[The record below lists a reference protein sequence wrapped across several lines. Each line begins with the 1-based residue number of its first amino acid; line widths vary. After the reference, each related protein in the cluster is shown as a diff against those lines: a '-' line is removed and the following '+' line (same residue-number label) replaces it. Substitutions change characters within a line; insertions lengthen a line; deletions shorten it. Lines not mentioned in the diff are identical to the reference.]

1 MIGKNDQKRMKVD
14 SIAMKSDEQA
24 KVTMSNLDNFK
35 YTNLQ
40 KVRSAPSNDKVDA
53 EPLKNSKLG
62 ISSNHL

>member
-1 MIGKNDQKRMKVD
+1 MIGGKNDQKRMKTD
-14 SIAMKSDEQA
+14 NQA
-24 KVTMSNLDNFK
+24 KATMSNLDNFK

-53 EPLKNSKLG
+53 EPLKNTKLG

>member
-14 SIAMKSDEQA
+14 SIAIKSDNQA

-40 KVRSAPSNDKVDA
+40 KVRSAP
-53 EPLKNSKLG
+53 PLPTKKSMINLSRIL
-62 ISSNHL
+62 S